1 MKMPG
6 YATGTTIF
14 DLSWQCGC
22 DLAEGLK
29 PSEIRKITQLTP
41 QSARPEMSK
50 GRLLD
55 LSAIFVLS
63 FSVLVALV
71 VYIDDPQALTS
82 NGVFKA
88 VTIKR
93 WLADPRGG
101 VLDHSNYL
109 YYPFMALLCHALDL
123 LGVLP
128 GDPRHQLPLI
138 NSLFASLCLCA
149 VYLLVRQIT
158 GNRLIACAAALF
170 HFASAFFLNL
180 AISNEDILPSY
191 TLLLI
196 SMALASL
203 WFVEPTKRRVA
214 IVAILFTLAWLFEWR
229 LMFPTLPAL
238 LLALALGPGRPWARL
253 GRILL
258 FLIVMVGVAEIAMLL
273 WGPQNNNAGRV
284 IDLLWTGKGVSEG
297 WAGFSEVKVSL
308 LWAGISQYLVRGDN
322 IGAPSIVQLMWV
334 ELLSASTFITVVA
347 VLSIAILWRERRTT
361 QARVLASIFGVT
373 FAAGEVLN
381 LYSQPQD
388 PQMQINVMAWLT
400 VGWAL
405 ILAEGARWR
414 PRPVLGAA
422 LAATSALLVF
432 NFKQMPVPGHD
443 SEWRRSLERIERETD
458 LSRTVFLLFGF
469 EPAVSEKFYQWD
481 GDWDYFDKLGP
492 APAPKPRFKLLAVV
506 SGPVHRPKAT
516 GAELANELKGQIER
530 TLDLGYEV
538 LANSV
543 WDASEVVLADEL
555 ATIADAQK
563 ASALY
568 HMLHENYVGTLSF
581 TDPIAGRYYRLTRKP
596 KEP

>member
-1 MKMPG
+1 MGPEPSIG
-6 YATGTTIF
+6 RLF
-14 DLSWQCGC
+14 DLGVI
-22 DLAEGLK
+22 LA
-29 PSEIRKITQLTP
+29 
-41 QSARPEMSK
+41 
-50 GRLLD
+50 
-55 LSAIFVLS
+55 LS
-63 FSVLVALV
+63 FAVLVSLV
-71 VYIDDPQALTS
+71 VHIDDPQALTS

-93 WLADPRGG
+93 WIADPAGG

-109 YYPFMALLCHALDL
+109 YYPVMAVLCHALDL
-123 LGVLP
+123 VGVLP

-138 NSLFASLCLCA
+138 NSLFASISLA
-149 VYLLVRQIT
+149 VIYLLVRQIT
-158 GNRLIACAAALF
+158 GSRAIAWAAAFF
-170 HFASAFFLNL
+170 HLASAFFLNL

-196 SMALASL
+196 SMALASV

-214 IVAILFTLAWLFEWR
+214 IVAIVFALSWLFEWR

-238 LLALALGPGRPWARL
+238 LLALALGPGHAWARL

-258 FLIVMVGVAEIAMLL
+258 FLVVMIGVAEVAMLL

-284 IDLLWTGKGVSEG
+284 IDLLWTGKGVGEG
-297 WAGFSEVKVSL
+297 WAGFSEVKVL
-308 LWAGISQYLVRGDN
+308 LLSAGISQYLVRGAN
-322 IGAPSIVQLMWV
+322 IGAPSNVSMIWV
-334 ELLSASTFITVVA
+334 EVLSVCLFIAVVA
-347 VLSIAILWRERRTT
+347 VLSIALLWKDRGSY
-361 QARVLASIFGVT
+361 QARILAAIFGVT
-373 FAAGEVLN
+373 FAAGEAFN

-388 PQMQINVMAWLT
+388 PQMQINVMPWLT
-400 VGWAL
+400 IGWAL
-405 ILAEGARWR
+405 ILAQGARWR
-414 PRPVLGAA
+414 PVPVVGVAMAATAA
-422 LAATSALLVF
+422 LFIF
-432 NFKQMPVPGHD
+432 NLKQMPAPGHD
-443 SEWRRSLERIERETD
+443 SAWRRSLERIERDTD

-506 SGPVHRPKAT
+506 SGPVHKPKAT
-516 GAELANELKGQIER
+516 AAELANELKDQIER

-543 WDASEVVLADEL
+543 WDVSEVLLIDGL
-555 ATIADAQK
+555 STIADSQK

-568 HMLHENYVGTLSF
+568 HMLHENYVGTLAF

-596 KEP
+596 RGP